1 MSDATMNTRTTVTGG
16 LQQIG
21 VGLKIGTVIV
31 TVGGVGTT
39 PPEHWTNSNGE
50 QWLRTLDASY
60 APDIA
65 ILSFANKLAVGNV
78 LSFEELDNQGRL
90 LRNELNGIVQDAA
103 LAKCPIVLVAHS
115 LGGLLIKRA
124 LWLATAGEIS
134 QGYQNIIPRIS
145 SIILMGCPHSIS
157 QNLQDWVSVE
167 TILQKFT
174 KGKKVVL
181 EQKCMESLAEDC
193 KNFEETLNKSNIQLL
208 TICESKGTSKQVLGK
223 KTMFVDRR
231 LATVGHERETVIE
244 ETANHR
250 DLCLMSGSTIA
261 LGVTFDVLHM
271 AIDTT
276 RRSIARSSPKAGKP
290 SVFGI
295 STVPDNNSDDENTEY
310 VLVTS
315 QSGDERNQDSS
326 MSVITSPDAM
336 SSTNK
341 ASWTRKATTGSEKLN
356 AELIAALRDF
366 TIEQRDPTLPCRY
379 IPFPQD
385 PVFSGREDILMNIRQ
400 TLVVSAQDG
409 SGDSSSGSSDIILP
423 LNVYS
428 LCGPGGMGKT
438 SIANEFVHKYG
449 QEFDAIFW
457 VAADQES
464 KLFDSFREISLK
476 LGIVTEGDG
485 KDPTAIRETL
495 LAWLANPLKSYQ
507 HMDHTKPEMATWL
520 MVFDNVDRADTLEEF
535 WPKDAAGSVLV
546 TCRDPMVKSS
556 IHLRNSG
563 VVVPE
568 LSDREGAA
576 LLLRLTGRE
585 NDNNDIADA
594 PKVVQALG
602 KYPLAIAQ
610 MSGVIMARE
619 MSFSEFLGLYS
630 EESERREIIDTSEG
644 QSASLRRYNQT
655 LSTVWAL
662 DDLKEGR
669 ALLEVISFLDPDSI
683 PETLLEKNP
692 ACADWDRY
700 PHTSGQYTK
709 ARAELTSRSLI
720 YRNRDKKTLRVH
732 RLIQD
737 TMRTQMTDETYN
749 EVYSRVVD
757 MLRVRWPRVLHGFG
771 NVQTHWLQN
780 AELWAH
786 CLSAFRY
793 TERFDPQT
801 TALASR
807 VNWMNFVLDILM
819 FCAAD
824 SRFAEGPEI
833 LSFFTFLRNTAK
845 ERNPSVEL
853 QLVDASFHFHRGEL
867 EMHINN
873 HQRPYVD
880 LGLCVQQLETLLDGE
895 AKRSDSYFGVAI
907 NEFGCACMMI
917 WKHEEALHEF
927 ERSYTVLKNLQRPTK
942 QETTMAQINMA
953 FVYDNLG
960 HHEKAAD
967 MFEKALEERIEELGE
982 DDYSSFVNGKL
993 YLGWGN
999 ALAAQGRLDDSFKLH
1014 VRCLEHYKR
1023 SMGNLHHRTGDGC
1036 VKAADHFARIGDSPT
1051 ALALLDQALKIFYLD
1066 TYHNSEAARAHYKK
1080 GRIFHRT
1087 GQGEDSEAEFE
1098 KALRI
1103 YNSMVPPEDQADKIE
1118 DLDDEDFDHWIMF
1131 WSR

>member
-1 MSDATMNTRTTVTGG
+1 MSETVNARTTVSGG

-21 VGLKIGTVIV
+21 VGLKIGTIIV
-31 TVGGVGTT
+31 TIGGVGTT

-50 QWLRTLDASY
+50 QWLRTLSASH
-60 APDIA
+60 APNIA
-65 ILSFANKLAVGNV
+65 VLSFANRLATGNV
-78 LSFEELDNQGRL
+78 LSFDDVEEQGRL
-90 LRNELNGIVQDAA
+90 LLNELKGIAQDRA
-103 LAKCPIVLVAHS
+103 LAKCPIILVAHS
-115 LGGLLIKRA
+115 LGGLLVKRA
-124 LWLATAGEIS
+124 LWLDTKDVKT
-134 QGYQNIIPRIS
+134 QPYQNIIPRIS
-145 SIILMGCPHSIS
+145 CIVLMGCPHSIS
-157 QNLQDWVSVE
+157 QNSDDWLSVE
-167 TILQKFT
+167 TILHKFT

-181 EQKCMESLAEDC
+181 EQQCINGLAQDC
-193 KNFEETLNKSNIQLL
+193 RRFEETMEQSDIQLL
-208 TICESKGTSKQVLGK
+208 TIFETKGTSKQVLGK
-223 KTMFVDRR
+223 KTIFVDRK
-231 LATVGHERETVIE
+231 LATISHGRETIVDE
-244 ETANHR
+244 AANHR
-250 DLCLMSGSTIA
+250 DLCLMSGSTSA
-261 LGVTFDVLHM
+261 LGITLEVLQT
-271 AIDTT
+271 AIDAT
-276 RRSIARSSPKAGKP
+276 RKAIARASPRAGKP

-295 STVPDNNSDDENTEY
+295 STVQDNNSDDENTEY
-310 VLVTS
+310 VLVPS
-315 QSGDERNQDSS
+315 DSGGELHQDSN
-326 MSVITSPDAM
+326 MSVITSPETA

-341 ASWTRKATTGSEKLN
+341 ASWTRKATTGSEKIN
-356 AELIAALRDF
+356 PELIAALRDF
-366 TIEQRDPTLPCRY
+366 TIEQRDPILPCRY
-379 IPFPQD
+379 IPFPKD
-385 PVFSGREDILMNIRQ
+385 PVFSGRENILMDIRQ
-400 TLVVSAQDG
+400 TLFSPVQE
-409 SGDSSSGSSDIILP
+409 SSSDTDSGLSDIILP
-423 LNVYS
+423 LKVYS

-449 QEFDAIFW
+449 KEFDAVFW
-457 VAADQES
+457 VTADQES

-485 KDPTAIRETL
+485 KDPTAIRETF

-507 HMDHTKPEMATWL
+507 HMDHAKPETATWL

-546 TCRDPMVKSS
+546 TCRDPLVKSS

-563 VVVPE
+563 TVVPE
-568 LSDREGAA
+568 LSDEDGVA

-585 NDNNDIADA
+585 HDEKDVVDA
-594 PKVVQALG
+594 PRVVQALG

-619 MSFSEFLGLYS
+619 MSFNEFLSLYS
-630 EESERREIIDTSEG
+630 EETERREIIDTAEG

-700 PHTSGQYTK
+700 PQTSGQYTK

-720 YRNRDKKTLRVH
+720 YRNRDEKTLRVH

-757 MLRVRWPRVLHGFG
+757 MLRARWPRVLHGFG
-771 NVQTHWLQN
+771 NVQTHWKKN

-793 TERFDPQT
+793 NERFDPQT
-801 TALASR
+801 TALPFRIS
-807 VNWMNFVLDILM
+807 WMNFTLDILM

-824 SRFAEGPEI
+824 SRFSAAPTI
-833 LSFFTFLRNTAK
+833 LSFFTFVRSTAK

-873 HQRPYVD
+873 HQRPYMD
-880 LGLCVQQLETLLDGE
+880 LGLCVQQLETLLDEE

-917 WKHEEALHEF
+917 WKNEEALREF
-927 ERSYTVLKNLQRPTK
+927 ERSYTVLRNLHQSTK

-953 FVYDNLG
+953 FVYDNMG
-960 HHEKAAD
+960 HHEKAAQ
-967 MFEKALEERIEELGE
+967 MFETALEERIEELGT

-999 ALAAQGRLDDSFKLH
+999 ALAAQGRLDESFKLH

-1036 VKAADHFARIGDSPT
+1036 VKAADHFARVGDSPT

-1080 GRIFHRT
+1080 GRIFQRS
-1087 GQGEDSEAEFE
+1087 GQGEESRAEFG
-1098 KALRI
+1098 KALTI
-1103 YNSMVPPEDQADKIE
+1103 YNSMVPAEDRADKIE